1 MSEESKIII
10 VDKNDN
16 IIGYKERKTLIN
28 EKDIYRVS
36 ALWVT
41 NSQGE
46 ILLAQRSFNKNND
59 PGKWGP
65 AVAGT
70 VEEGETYE
78 NNIYKEAEEELGIR
92 GLKFDLGP
100 KIDNLDK
107 PNVKHLY
114 FSQWFMVNL
123 DRDIEDFKI
132 QDDEVEQIKWFS
144 VDEIFKIMKKNPNF
158 FLLGITNWIKIF
170 VK

>member
-41 NSQGE
+41 NSQEE

-107 PNVKHLY
+107 TNVKHLY